1 MKHLGYAIR
10 VLRQAR
16 DLTSAAVASKAGIS
30 PTYLSLI
37 ETGDRTPPKDTL
49 QKLALALG
57 VDPALLETLSSEG
70 REVPRSARI
79 RSLTESLNRLA
90 DAEAELRRKLA

>member
-1 MKHLGYAIR
+1 MKNLGYAIR

-16 DLTSAAVASKAGIS
+16 GLTSAALAAKAGIS

-49 QKLALALG
+49 QKLATALG
-57 VDPALLETLSSEG
+57 VDPVLLETLSSEG

>member
-16 DLTSAAVASKAGIS
+16 DLTSAALAAKAGIS

-49 QKLALALG
+49 QKIALAMG
-57 VDPALLETLSSEG
+57 VDPVLLETLSSEG
-70 REVPRSARI
+70 REIPRSARI